1 MRASPN
7 VTNARIITSGFS
19 IGTVQTNSK
28 THNFE
33 FSHSRTTDFRPF
45 LWVLEIGNLK

>member
-1 MRASPN
+1 MQRMHKC
-7 VTNARIITSGFS
+7 ITSGFS

-33 FSHSRTTDFRPF
+33 FSHSGTTDFRPF
-45 LWVLEIGNLK
+45 MGSGNWKF